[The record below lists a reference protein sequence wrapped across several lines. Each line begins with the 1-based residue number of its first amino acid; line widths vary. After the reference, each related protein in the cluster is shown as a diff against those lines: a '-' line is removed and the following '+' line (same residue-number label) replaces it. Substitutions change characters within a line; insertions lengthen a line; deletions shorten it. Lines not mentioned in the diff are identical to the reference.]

1 MSKSTTQIFILSL
14 SVLIVLMLLAIF
26 SAGVPRLSSRAMAQP
41 NRSNA
46 LLPQQPD
53 RSQRGQQDA
62 ARKRQEMEARV
73 PTTDYDSPEPTAP
86 EEKAKRRNRNKRYDG
101 KNLVMRNPSD
111 SGSGTMVQSE
121 VFFDLPP
128 LPLAQSN
135 VILTADVLNSEAH
148 LSNDKTGVY
157 SELL

>member
-1 MSKSTTQIFILSL
+1 M
-14 SVLIVLMLLAIF
+14 AIF
-26 SAGVPRLSSRAMAQP
+26 SAGGPRLSSRAMAQP

-86 EEKAKRRNRNKRYDG
+86 EEKAKRRNRNKHYDG
-101 KNLVMRNPSD
+101 KGLVDRNPSNE
-111 SGSGTMVQSE
+111 GSATTFDSE
-121 VFFDLPP
+121 VFFDLPA
-128 LPLAQSN
+128 LPVVQSD

-157 SELL
+157 SEFNVH